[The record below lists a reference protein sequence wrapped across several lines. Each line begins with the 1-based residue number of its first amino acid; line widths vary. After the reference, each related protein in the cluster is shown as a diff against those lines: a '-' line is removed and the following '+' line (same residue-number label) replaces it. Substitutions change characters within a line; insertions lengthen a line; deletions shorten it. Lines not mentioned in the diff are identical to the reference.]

1 MVNDVNKL
9 KAAITNLENQAGKVK
24 EFSGVLHAVNEA
36 RIEIDETKD
45 VLKENANDTKQFLND
60 SRSSFDQ
67 LNICVNS
74 LEERLGKIEQNQI
87 EARIEI
93 DETKDVLK
101 ENAKDTKQFL
111 NDSRSSF
118 NQLNIC
124 VDYLEERLGKI
135 EQNQIELR
143 ESINSLDIVSPED
156 LVKLKGE
163 IGFVV
168 TENMDGLKRHI
179 EVITSQSKE
188 KLSSRMTLIAL
199 ISVGSI
205 IGIGALI

>member
-1 MVNDVNKL
+1 MVNDINKL
-9 KAAITNLENQAGKVK
+9 KAAITNLENQAEKVN

-45 VLKENANDTKQFLND
+45 VLKENAKETKEFLND
-60 SRSSFDQ
+60 SRLSF
-67 LNICVNS
+67 
-74 LEERLGKIEQNQI
+74 
-87 EARIEI
+87 
-93 DETKDVLK
+93 
-101 ENAKDTKQFL
+101 KQF
-111 NDSRSSF
+111 
-118 NQLNIC
+118 NIC

-156 LVKLKGE
+156 LAKLKGE
-163 IGFVV
+163 VGFVV
-168 TENMDGLKRHI
+168 TENIDSLKRHI